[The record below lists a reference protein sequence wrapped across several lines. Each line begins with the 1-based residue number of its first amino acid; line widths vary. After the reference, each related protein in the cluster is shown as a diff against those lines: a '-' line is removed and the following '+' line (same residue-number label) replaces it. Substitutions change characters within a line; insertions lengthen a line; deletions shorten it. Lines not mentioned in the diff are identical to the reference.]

1 MAQSAHRWHFFRA
14 GDVDQVAIRDASDL
28 ARLPEL
34 DPKLWAALAMPTRGI
49 EIDSR
54 TLDLLDTDKDGRVRQ
69 PEMVAAIRFMTA
81 TLADA
86 GEIVTGGD
94 GVAVAAIKDARIQAA
109 AKRAL
114 AELGRAD
121 QKSIALA
128 DVADH
133 AAAVAKLKV
142 NGDGVLP
149 PDSAD
154 DAETQKL
161 IGEIIDVL
169 GGVADR
175 SGEKG
180 VDQATVDKFF
190 TEAQALVDWYQKR
203 EGQKEL
209 LPLGDATGPAAGAL
223 AVVRAKIDDYFT
235 RARLAAFDPRAQAA
249 LNGAEADF
257 AAIAAHELAPTAP
270 EVARL
275 PLARVEP
282 ARPLALKEGLNPA
295 WAGSMATFV
304 AATVTPLLGAR
315 AVLTEGDW
323 AALQERLAAYEA
335 WAATKPVSP
344 VEKLG
349 LPRLREVLG
358 GDARA
363 RLTAL
368 IAKDKAQEDLNQEV
382 VEVERLLQYKR
393 DLFEILQNFVNFSR
407 FYRHEWS
414 VFQAGTLYV
423 DGRSCDLCVEVADAG
438 KHATLAAMADS
449 YLAYCDIVRAGEK
462 KTVVVAIT
470 GGDGD
475 NIFVGRNGV
484 FFDRKGRDWDATVT
498 KVVANPISVREAFWA
513 PYKKFA
519 RLIEEQF
526 QKRAQA
532 ADAESQAALGKGAA
546 VVAQADKAPAPPAP
560 KKIDVGTVAAIG
572 VAVGGIGAMVAGIL
586 SAFFGLG
593 VWMPIGVVALILLIS
608 GPSMLLALLKL
619 RRRNLGPLL
628 DANGWAINGRA
639 RINVPFGGA
648 LTRLAAV
655 PRGSIR
661 SFDDPFAE
669 RRRPWRLYVTLAI
682 LVILGI
688 SWYVGKLDPYLPKA
702 VRSATALDR
711 QP

>member
-438 KHATLAAMADS
+438 KHAALAAMADS